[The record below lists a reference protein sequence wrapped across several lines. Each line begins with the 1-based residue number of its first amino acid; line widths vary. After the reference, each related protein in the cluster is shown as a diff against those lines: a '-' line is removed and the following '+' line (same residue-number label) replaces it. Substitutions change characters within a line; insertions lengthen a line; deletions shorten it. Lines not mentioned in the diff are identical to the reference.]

1 MSDRRRS
8 KKIGFTCSSFDLL
21 HAGHIAMLRE
31 SREHCDHLVVGLNVN
46 PAAKQIMQSVV
57 ERYTQLQAVKW
68 VDEIVPYG
76 TEEELIDLIHLYR
89 VDIRFIGE
97 DYRDK
102 PFTGDQLENI
112 EIFYNRRDHRFSS
125 SGLKAHVKE
134 NYEKD
139 NRE

>member
-1 MSDRRRS
+1 
-8 KKIGFTCSSFDLL
+8 
-21 HAGHIAMLRE
+21 MLRE
-31 SREHCDHLVVGLNVN
+31 SREHCDHLVVGLNVR
-46 PAAKQIMQSVV
+46 PVTKQIMQSVV

-125 SGLKAHVKE
+125 TGLKAHVKE